1 MHSFRE
7 VKCLQGYSK
16 TLRMGNVRISPLVV
30 EYNVVVISARLN
42 PMGNQFSI
50 PLLWNLCSESV
61 GHKILRPVEDSDTG
75 GPSSI
80 FVRWNTCLLFNT
92 DVVNFVWKND
102 EGEEGSIVLL
112 IFVFWRCLNRRWV
125 RVGGVG
131 QKVVFRAAEIATFS
145 SGDFNRSNK
154 HDAYWRVITAGYLY
168 WCFRSLYLG
177 NL

>member
-1 MHSFRE
+1 MPDWILWGTNFLFPFYETCVQSQWDIKFWDQ
-7 VKCLQGYSK
+7 LK
-16 TLRMGNVRISPLVV
+16 TQTLGVRV
-30 EYNVVVISARLN
+30 
-42 PMGNQFSI
+42 QFS
-50 PLLWNLCSESV
+50 L
-61 GHKILRPVEDSDTG
+61 G
-75 GPSSI
+75 
-80 FVRWNTCLLFNT
+80 WNTCLLFNT

-154 HDAYWRVITAGYLY
+154 HHAYWRVITAGYLY